1 MRMMLG
7 QIEPGAWV
15 AKDSTGKIVAALAS
29 AANGAKGVQEFYGVL
44 RNGPKFPF
52 DPMDLSKF
60 TWEVATKAPARWD
73 EATLKAW
80 AKVELG
86 KTPDA
91 FYNAKA
97 SW

>member
-1 MRMMLG
+1 MRTMLG
-7 QIEPGAWV
+7 QMEPGAWI
-15 AKDSTGKIVAALAS
+15 AKDSAGKNVAALAS
-29 AANGAKGVQEFYGVL
+29 AADGAKGVQEFYAVL

-52 DPMDLSKF
+52 DPMDLSRF
-60 TWEVATKAPARWD
+60 TWEVSAKAPTRWD

-80 AKVELG
+80 AKDVIG

-91 FYNAKA
+91 IYNAKS

>member
-1 MRMMLG
+1 MKRVLG
-7 QIEPGAWV
+7 QFDPGLWI
-15 AKDSTGKIVAALAS
+15 AKDRAGKTVAALVSAS
-29 AANGAKGVQEFYGVL
+29 DGAKSVKEFYASL

-52 DPMDLSKF
+52 DPMDFSKF
-60 TWEVATKAPARWD
+60 TWEVAAKAPASWD

-80 AKVELG
+80 AKHEIG

-91 FYNAKA
+91 FYNAKS